1 MTIFYPDVSSY
12 QTGISFAGCVIAMV
26 KATEGTGYTN
36 PDYAD
41 AKVRAANA
49 GAYFCAYHFLRAGN
63 GAGQASY
70 AHSIVG
76 SDIPLMIDFEPEYN
90 SNGTIAS
97 APQVSDAVAFIN
109 QYRALGGRT
118 YLLYL
123 PHWYWEGDLGQAS
136 LASVIDLDMLLVSSD
151 YTTYSNTGPGWAS
164 YGGMAPTVWQYTS
177 SATLNGVTNVDMNA
191 YKGTLAEF
199 QAQVTT
205 GAGGPGTVPTD
216 PTLVEGATGSAVEKL
231 QARLNVWGANLT
243 VDGDFGPLT
252 LAAVKAFQTGQKLT
266 VDGIVGP
273 QTWAALE
280 RNPDTY
286 PAPTGLAVGSVSLT
300 VTWDA
305 VTVNGQAVA
314 SYTVQAVGLNGQ
326 VYVHETSTTNSAVLA
341 NLVSGW
347 TYNIRV
353 WADGGPGTPPY
364 ATIKVVVLSERAALD
379 GWVCPPT

>member
-12 QTGISFAGCVIAMV
+12 QTGISFTGCVIAMV

-36 PDYAD
+36 PDYAA

-49 GAYFCAYHFLRAGN
+49 GAYFCAYHFLRAGD

-70 AHSIVG
+70 AHSVVG

-90 SNGTIAS
+90 SDGTIAS
-97 APQVSDAVAFIN
+97 APQVSDAVDFIN
-109 QYRALGGRT
+109 EYRALGGKT

-136 LASVIDLDMLLVSSD
+136 LASVIDLGMLLVSSD
-151 YTTYSNTGPGWAS
+151 YTAYSDTGPGWAP
-164 YGGMAPTVWQYTS
+164 YGGMTPTVWQYTS
-177 SATLNGVTNVDMNA
+177 SATLNGVVDVDMNA
-191 YKGTLAEF
+191 YQGTLADF

-205 GAGGPGTVPTD
+205 GARATGEMPD
-216 PTLVEGATGSAVEKL
+216 SEPTLVQGDTGPAVVTL
-231 QARLNVWGANLT
+231 QTRLNVWGANLA

-252 LAAVKAFQTGQKLT
+252 LAAVQAFQAEQKLT

-280 RNPDTY
+280 KNPGTY

-300 VTWDA
+300 ATWDA

-314 SYTVQAVGLNGQ
+314 SYTVQAVGLNGE
-326 VYVHETSTTNSAVLA
+326 VYVHETPTTNSVVLA
-341 NLVSGW
+341 GLVSGW
-347 TYNIRV
+347 TYNIQV

-364 ATIKVVVLSERAALD
+364 ATIKVAV
-379 GWVCPPT
+379 